1 MLREERWLRIESYI
15 REREF
20 VSYADMLRDFGVSKS
35 TAYRD
40 LEMICKNHS
49 DIVFTRGGV
58 MCIKGSVGSEATLSN
73 RSTQFTPEK
82 QRIAKAAAEMIH
94 PKATVYLD
102 SGTTNREMI
111 PYLLEMDQ
119 IQIITNDLVIA
130 VELTKNVNI
139 DVLVVGGLI
148 RKDFCNSLGYKA
160 ESFMQDIRCD
170 IAFLNVDAV
179 DATRGYMNSNM
190 EEVAMKKA
198 VLQAANR
205 TVVLCDHSKFETAA
219 FMSICG
225 FTAVDLLITDDGVAP
240 EVVQMLQT
248 KKAKVKLV

>member
-1 MLREERWLRIESYI
+1 MLREERWLKLESYI
-15 REREF
+15 REHEF

-40 LEMICKNHS
+40 LETICKNHS

-58 MCIKGSVGSEATLSN
+58 MCIKGNVGSEATLSK
-73 RSTQFTPEK
+73 RSTQFNSEK
-82 QRIAKAAAEMIH
+82 QRIAKAAAEMIR
-94 PKATVYLD
+94 PRDTIYLD

-111 PYLLEMDQ
+111 PYLLEMEQ
-119 IQIITNDLVIA
+119 IQVITNDLVIA

-139 DVLVVGGLI
+139 DILIVGGLL

-179 DATRGYMNSNM
+179 DASRGYMNTNM
-190 EEVAMKKA
+190 DEVAMKK
-198 VLQAANR
+198 VVIQAANR

-225 FTAVDLLITDDGVAP
+225 FSAVDLLITDDGLAP
-240 EVVQMLQT
+240 EVVQMLHARN
-248 KKAKVKLV
+248 AKVKLV